1 MTHQVRLSR
10 TWKFRS
16 RHQDPDYS
24 KQPSLQITFA
34 VLVAEF
40 LLHQAKIYVIATFQ
54 SYCQWVLEA
63 HVRLEGQPSRSKIPE
78 DLSGPFNVLLRTGR
92 SHGSRR
98 NPSIISLLF
107 TNLARPCS
115 FPPD

>member
-24 KQPSLQITFA
+24 KQRSLQIIFA

-40 LLHQAKIYVIATFQ
+40 LLHQVAIYVIATFQ
-54 SYCQWVLEA
+54 RYCQWVLEA
-63 HVRLEGQPSRSKIPE
+63 HVRLTGQRAAPKF
-78 DLSGPFNVLLRTGR
+78 LKT
-92 SHGSRR
+92 
-98 NPSIISLLF
+98 
-107 TNLARPCS
+107 
-115 FPPD
+115 